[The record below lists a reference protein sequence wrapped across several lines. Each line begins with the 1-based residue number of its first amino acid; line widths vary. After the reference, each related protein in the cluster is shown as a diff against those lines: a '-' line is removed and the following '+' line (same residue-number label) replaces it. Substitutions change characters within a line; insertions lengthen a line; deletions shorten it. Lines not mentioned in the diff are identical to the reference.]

1 MSTLDDRDSHF
12 KERII
17 DRVVHT
23 PPQVDV
29 EEETGTGH
37 VNEPIDLPESP
48 PDTSTWKLVYRIT
61 KWMVAL
67 VILGLL
73 AGFGL
78 HAYSTYKTGLMT
90 VERQCR
96 ATVPD
101 KIEVNGV
108 REYFYRYHEILGWR
122 FYKRSEVKT
131 RTFLVSSGGAWS
143 VVGHTDPTWWTLR
156 IKPGEMGKHALK
168 DADRY
173 TFIRDGEIAVIEFRR
188 FCGD

>member
-1 MSTLDDRDSHF
+1 LTCARPARSVFSSRRRHTRFSRDWSS
-12 KERII
+12 
-17 DRVVHT
+17 
-23 PPQVDV
+23 DV
-29 EEETGTGH
+29 CSS
-37 VNEPIDLPESP
+37 DL
-48 PDTSTWKLVYRIT
+48 YRIT

-73 AGFGL
+73 AGIGL

-143 VVGHTDPTWWTLR
+143 VVGHTDPTWWSLR
-156 IKPGEMGKHALK
+156 IKPGEMG
-168 DADRY
+168 
-173 TFIRDGEIAVIEFRR
+173 
-188 FCGD
+188 